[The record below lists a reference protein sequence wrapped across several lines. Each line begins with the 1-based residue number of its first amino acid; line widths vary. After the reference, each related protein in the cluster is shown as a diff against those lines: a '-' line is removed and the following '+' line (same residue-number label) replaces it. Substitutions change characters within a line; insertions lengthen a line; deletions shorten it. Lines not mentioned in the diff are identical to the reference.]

1 MLQNVLLYIEAANI
15 ENNSI
20 LFCVCRIIFS
30 KFIIDDFQSHPLP
43 LYFPVSSCQDFVSPE
58 DVSPGENK
66 KILIILIIRIFYFK
80 LCPRQESNLHEL
92 MLTTP
97 SKWRVYQFHHL
108 GSFAAA
114 KIQLFY
120 FLFTN

>member
-1 MLQNVLLYIEAANI
+1 MKFAKCKRGAAKKSLNRCFSMQCKKQKDLQQKLKV
-15 ENNSI
+15 
-20 LFCVCRIIFS
+20 
-30 KFIIDDFQSHPLP
+30 
-43 LYFPVSSCQDFVSPE
+43 FPM
-58 DVSPGENK
+58 
-66 KILIILIIRIFYFK
+66 
-80 LCPRQESNLHEL
+80 CPRQESNLYEL

-120 FLFTN
+120 FLFTK